1 MEDLLEIAKATQF
14 NEKAEAQAVLDYT
27 EMLKMILS
35 SNLEENIK
43 NTAVETISEI
53 ISDELNHQMKLGQLY
68 VLLTEIEPN
77 KN

>member
-1 MEDLLEIAKATQF
+1 MEELLEIAKATQF

-27 EMLKMILS
+27 EMLKIILS
-35 SNLEENIK
+35 SEIDENLK